1 VATLPNGRQL
11 MKILKQVKYLSFLA
25 AGMLL
30 PGFASGA
37 SLLEI
42 YQQALQSDPLI
53 HEAEA
58 RRLAT
63 LEAVPQARGRLLPQ
77 LNAGASYGTGSN
89 SGLQQ
94 QPIFDPGTGD
104 IIGFAS
110 IESESDF
117 DTFGW
122 NAELRQTV
130 FRWDQFVGLQQAQK
144 RVAKAEVDYEL
155 AQQDLIV
162 RVVTRYFDVLGAEDR
177 LTSINADR
185 RAIARQLEQA
195 RQRFEVGL
203 IAITD
208 VQESQAAYDQ
218 AVASEIQAKRELA
231 TARELLRE
239 ITGEYIRELSAPKE
253 DFPLMSPN
261 PATQESWI
269 DLAMDQNLSLVS
281 SRFDEEIARDE
292 ISSRRNGHYPSL
304 DLVAG
309 YEDNNTDISNVT
321 VGGQTTANPNFPVDN
336 SRESIFLQ
344 FNLPLFAGGTVSS
357 QVKEAVYLHRASR
370 EQLQR
375 VTRETERQA
384 RDAYLGVNSEISRVN
399 ALSQAV
405 ESSRTALEATQAGFE
420 VGTRTIVDVLL
431 SQRSLYTAITNYEAS
446 RYTYIGNVLRLKL
459 AAGTLRVQDLEEID
473 RHLVPRRPPED
484 VIAEQEANE
493 ASTQ

>member
-1 VATLPNGRQL
+1 MMKKIFNIRYLATALL
-11 MKILKQVKYLSFLA
+11 I
-25 AGMLL
+25 AGL
-30 PGFASGA
+30 PGSASAA

-58 RRLAT
+58 RRMAT
-63 LEAVPQARGRLLPQ
+63 LEAVPQARGLLLPQ
-77 LNAGASYGTGSN
+77 INAGANYGTGSN

-94 QPIFDPGTGD
+94 QPVIDPGTGD
-104 IIGFAS
+104 VIGFVSVEA
-110 IESESDF
+110 ESDF

-144 RVAKAEVDYEL
+144 RVAKAEIDFEL

-162 RVVTRYFDVLGAEDR
+162 RVVTRYFEVLGAEDR
-177 LTSINADR
+177 LTSINADK

-218 AVASEIQAKRELA
+218 SVAAEIQAKRELA

-239 ITGEYIRELSAPKE
+239 ITGEYIRELSAPTE
-253 DFPLMSPN
+253 QFPLVSPN
-261 PATQESWI
+261 PATEENWI
-269 DLAMDQNLSLVS
+269 DIAMDQNLSLVS

-292 ISSRRNGHYPSL
+292 ISSRRNGHYPTL
-304 DLVAG
+304 DLVAS
-309 YEDNNTDISNVT
+309 YDTSDTDINNVT
-321 VGGQTTANPNFPVDN
+321 VGGRPTANPSFPTD
-336 SRESIFLQ
+336 STRDALFLQ
-344 FNLPLFAGGTVSS
+344 FNLPIFAGGRVSS
-357 QVKEAVYLHRASR
+357 RVREAVYLHRASL

-375 VTRETERQA
+375 VTRETERQS
-384 RDAYLGVNSEISRVN
+384 RDAYLGVLSEISRVN
-399 ALSQAV
+399 ALAQAV

-420 VGTRTIVDVLL
+420 VGTRTIVDVLI
-431 SQRSLYTAITNYEAS
+431 SQRALYTAITNYEQS

-459 AAGTLRVQDLEEID
+459 AAGTLRIQDLEEID
-473 RHLVPRRPPED
+473 QHLVPRRPPED
-484 VIAEQEANE
+484 VIAEQEADGSNP
-493 ASTQ
+493 